1 MTIPQAQE
9 IYKEINKGKLPEQL
23 RFSSGGNSESIEL
36 SIHASNKL
44 NTELS
49 KSNKT
54 FLDYITLD
62 YMLEILAKSKIKI
75 HLNTENI
82 YCYNTKSEKRIYDFL
97 LVRQNETKNTYCK
110 NNYSYFYSKIG
121 CALQRFLQMT
131 HEKNIEAMKKIIKNR
146 FSSKLQLYRFRK

>member
-23 RFSSGGNSESIEL
+23 RFSSGENSEIIEL

-44 NTELS
+44 NSELS

-54 FLDYITLD
+54 FLDYITSD
-62 YMLEILAKSKIKI
+62 YVLEILAKNKIKI

-82 YCYNTKSEKRIYDFL
+82 YCYNTKLEKRIYDFL
-97 LVRQNETKNTYCK
+97 LVRQNKTKNIYCK

-121 CALQRFLQMT
+121 CALQRFL
-131 HEKNIEAMKKIIKNR
+131 
-146 FSSKLQLYRFRK
+146 